1 MAGSDRAEISLDDR
15 YVKDGRVYLT
25 GLQALVRL
33 VIEQQRR
40 DRAAGLRI
48 GTFISGYPGSPLGS
62 YDLALGQAHEIL
74 DRYDVLHVPAAN
86 EELAATAISGTQ
98 MLDRYPHSE
107 YDGVV
112 ALWYGKGPGIDRSGD
127 ALKHGNFAGT
137 SKNGAVVILAGEDHE
152 AKSSTMPFQDD
163 YAFMSHA
170 IPILYPAS
178 VAEFIELGLHAV
190 ELSRFSGCWVALKLV
205 AQLCDGGET
214 VEVGPGLPR
223 IVRPG
228 SVSGSQSASGG
239 PWQKPAADF
248 TFFPG
253 LTIETERQLHYE
265 RHAAVRAYARANALD
280 RITVAGDRD
289 RVGIISAGKSEP
301 DLRQALHDLGLGR
314 AEDLRRAGIRL
325 LKMGLIYPI
334 DPEIVRRFAEP
345 LDLVIVIEEK
355 RGFLEGQVKEA
366 LSGRA
371 IRVIGKFDETD
382 LTPLFPI
389 QAGLDADLIAE
400 RLGPRLLAGQRDAR
414 AGEHEGIERR
424 LAELRA
430 IRGRRYDLLP
440 LRTPNYC
447 SGCPHNISTK
457 LLEGELAW
465 GSPGCHSFA
474 SIIEQPERHI
484 ESMTQYG
491 GEGLPWIGLGPYT
504 DREHMVQHVGD
515 GSLFHSSYLNIR
527 FAVSVGANLTYKIL
541 FNGSIANTGA
551 QTPTGGKTVSET
563 VQLLKIEGVKRIAVL
578 TKDLNAYRGEEYGE
592 PARVFDLAH
601 QEQALRWLR
610 ETRGVTVLIYDGMC
624 ANERRRRQKRGTLP
638 APSRFV
644 VINEDVCENC
654 GHCGALTNCMSLQ
667 KVETEFGPKT
677 QVHQSSCNQDESCL
691 GGDCPSFVV
700 VETREGTGLRKR
712 RPPIIESS
720 ELPEPSH
727 VVPEGPYAVY
737 LPGVG
742 GTGVLTVNA
751 LLSYAATID
760 GAFVRSYDQTGA
772 AQKWGAVLSSVV
784 IGGDASPPDAHS
796 NKVGAGRA
804 DLYLALDLMG
814 GSSQPNLDTC
824 DPARTVAVINTTLL
838 PSGAMVRDVRIAAPT
853 DRMVAAIDRYTR
865 AERNVRVP
873 AERIA
878 ERLFGDHLAANVV
891 MLGAAHQAGLLPLH
905 TESIEGAIRLNRTA
919 TEQNLQAFRYGRLYV
934 ADPARVAALVDPPSS
949 SAADVGHGAVAR
961 LGTRDGEA
969 YEAMLAR
976 FADLAEPTRRL
987 LAVRIAELIDYQSAA
1002 YAAGY
1007 AEFVAQVA
1015 AAEREALGAVAGA
1028 PGRLAE
1034 AVARHLFKLM
1044 AYKDEYEVAR
1054 LHLKEAHRARPTEL
1068 FVEPRRVTYL
1078 LHPPFLRA
1086 LGLTRKLALDAR
1098 VIEPVFRLLRASK
1111 GLRGTRL
1118 DPFGYAAARREE
1130 RRLPGWYRALIR
1142 DALERLTPETLTT
1155 VVEIAAL
1162 PDLIRG
1168 YEQIKHDNI
1177 RVAEERAAG
1186 LAERLRSGPARRTAA
1201 DPRP

>member
-1 MAGSDRAEISLDDR
+1 MDRAEISLDDR
-15 YVKDGRVYLT
+15 YLKDGRVYLT
-25 GLQALVRL
+25 GIQALVRL

-62 YDLALGQAHEIL
+62 YDLALGQARAIL
-74 DRYDVLHVPAAN
+74 DRYGVLHVPAAN

-98 MLDRYPHSE
+98 MLDRYPHSA

-137 SKNGAVVILAGEDHE
+137 SKNGAVVLLAGEDHE
-152 AKSSTMPFQDD
+152 ATSSTMPFQDD
-163 YAFMSHA
+163 YAFMTHG

-178 VAEFIELGLHAV
+178 VAEFVELGLHAV
-190 ELSRFSGCWVALKLV
+190 ELSRYSGCWVALKLV
-205 AQLCDGGET
+205 ARLCDGGET
-214 VEVGPGLPR
+214 VDVGPGRPR

-228 SVSGSQSASGG
+228 SLSANGA

-265 RHAAVRAYARANALD
+265 RHAAARAYARANALD
-280 RITVAGDRD
+280 RITVSGDRD
-289 RVGIISAGKSEP
+289 RVGIISAGKSEA

-314 AEDLRRAGIRL
+314 DQDLRRAGIRV
-325 LKMGLIYPI
+325 LKMGLIYPL
-334 DPEIVRRFAEP
+334 DPEIVRRFAES
-345 LDLVIVIEEK
+345 LDQVIVIEEK
-355 RGFLEGQVKEA
+355 RGFLEAQVKEA

-371 IRVIGKFDETD
+371 IRVVGKFDETG

-389 QAGLDADLIAE
+389 QGGLDADLIAE
-400 RLGPRLLAGQRDAR
+400 RLGPRLQAELGG
-414 AGEHEGIERR
+414 AGEGGALGGIERR

-430 IRGRRYDLLP
+430 IRARRYDLLP

-504 DREHMVQHVGD
+504 DREHIVQHVGD

-527 FAVSVGANLTYKIL
+527 FAASVGANLTFKIL

-551 QTPTGGKTVSET
+551 QSPPGGKTVSET
-563 VQLLKIEGVKRIAVL
+563 VRLLKIEGVQRIAVL
-578 TKDLNAYRGEEYGE
+578 TKDVSAYRGEEYGE

-601 QEQALRWLR
+601 QDQALRWLR
-610 ETRGVTVLIYDGMC
+610 ERRGVTVLIYDGMC
-624 ANERRRRQKRGTLP
+624 ANERRRQQKRGTLP
-638 APSRFV
+638 TPSRYV

-667 KVETEFGPKT
+667 QVDTEFGPKT

-700 VETREGTGLRKR
+700 VETRPGAGLRKR
-712 RPPIIESS
+712 RPPALDSS
-720 ELPEPSH
+720 ELPEPAR
-727 VVPEGPYAVY
+727 VVPAGPYSVY

-742 GTGVLTVNA
+742 GTGVLTASA
-751 LLSYAATID
+751 LLSYAATIE
-760 GAFVRSYDQTGA
+760 GRFVRSYDQTGA

-784 IGGDASPPDAHS
+784 IDEDAIRSEALS
-796 NKVGAGRA
+796 NKVGAGGA

-814 GSSQPNLDTC
+814 GSSPSNLDKC
-824 DPARTVAVINTTLL
+824 DPTRTVAVVNTSLL
-838 PSGAMVRDVRIAAPT
+838 PSGEMVRDVRVAAPR
-853 DRMVAAIDRYTR
+853 DRMAAAIDRYTR
-865 AERNVRVP
+865 AERNVPVP

-891 MLGAAHQAGLLPLH
+891 MLGAAHQAGLLPLGA
-905 TESIEGAIRLNRTA
+905 ESIEAAIRLNGA
-919 TEQNLQAFRYGRLYV
+919 AIEQNLQAFRYGRLYV
-934 ADPARVAALVDPPSS
+934 ADPDRVVALVEPPSS
-949 SAADVGHGAVAR
+949 SAVDVRHGAVAR
-961 LGTRDGEA
+961 LGVGDGAA

-976 FADLAEPTRRL
+976 FDDLAEPTRRL
-987 LAVRIAELIDYQSAA
+987 LAVRIAELIDYQSPS

-1015 AAEREALGAVAGA
+1015 AAECLALGAVLGA
-1028 PGRLAE
+1028 PGRLTQS
-1034 AVARHLFKLM
+1034 VARQLFKLM

-1068 FVEPRRVTYL
+1068 FAEPRRVTYL

-1086 LGLTRKLALDAR
+1086 LGLTRKLALDGR
-1098 VIEPVFRLLRASK
+1098 VILPVFRLLRASK
-1111 GLRGTRL
+1111 RLRGTRL

-1130 RRLPGWYRALIR
+1130 RRLAGWYRALVR
-1142 DALERLTPETLTT
+1142 DGLERLTPETTAAVL
-1155 VVEIAAL
+1155 EIAEL

-1168 YEQIKHDNI
+1168 YERIKHDNI
-1177 RVAEERAAG
+1177 RVTEQRAAVL
-1186 LAERLRSGPARRTAA
+1186 LARLRGGPVRGAMPGPP
-1201 DPRP
+1201 PR

>member
-1 MAGSDRAEISLDDR
+1 MADRFATDVAVSDRADASLDDR
-15 YVKDGRVYLT
+15 YLKDGRVYLT
-25 GLQALVRL
+25 GVQALVRL

-40 DRAAGLRI
+40 DRAAGLRT

-62 YDLALGQAHEIL
+62 YDLALDQARQIL
-74 DRYDVLHVPAAN
+74 GRYGVLHVPAAN

-112 ALWYGKGPGIDRSGD
+112 ALWYGKGPGVDRSGD
-127 ALKHGNFAGT
+127 AMKHGNFAGT
-137 SKNGAVVILAGEDHE
+137 SRHGAVVLLAGEDHE

-163 YAFMSHA
+163 YAFMSHG

-178 VAEFIELGLHAV
+178 VTEFIELGLHAI

-214 VEVGPGLPR
+214 IEVGLDRPG

-228 SVSGSQSASGG
+228 SVSATGA
-239 PWQKPAADF
+239 PWRKPAADF

-265 RHAAVRAYARANALD
+265 RHAAVRAYARANGLD
-280 RITVAGDRD
+280 RILVSGDRD
-289 RVGIISAGKSEP
+289 RVGIISAGKSAA
-301 DLRQALHDLGLGR
+301 DLRQALGDLGLGG
-314 AEDLRRAGIRL
+314 ADDLRRAGIRVL
-325 LKMGLIYPI
+325 QMGLIYPI

-345 LDLVIVIEEK
+345 LDEVIVIEEK
-355 RGFLEGQVKEA
+355 RGFIEAQVKEA

-371 IRVIGKFDETD
+371 IRVVGKLDETGV
-382 LTPLFPI
+382 TPLFPI
-389 QAGLDADLIAE
+389 QAGLDADIVAE
-400 RLGPRLLAGQRDAR
+400 RLGPRLLGALGGA
-414 AGEHEGIERR
+414 HEGIERR

-430 IRGRRYDLLP
+430 IRARRYDLLP

-474 SIIEQPERHI
+474 SVIEQPERHI

-527 FAVSVGANLTYKIL
+527 FATSVGANLTFKIL

-563 VQLLKIEGVKRIAVL
+563 VKLLKIEGVKRIAVL
-578 TKDLNAYRGEEYGE
+578 TKDVTAYQDEEYGE
-592 PARVFDLAH
+592 PARVFDVAH

-638 APSRFV
+638 TPSRFV
-644 VINEDVCENC
+644 MINEEVCENC

-677 QVHQSSCNQDESCL
+677 QVHQSSCAQDESCL
-691 GGDCPSFVV
+691 GGDCPSFIV
-700 VETREGTGLRKR
+700 VETRQGTGR
-712 RPPIIESS
+712 RRRRLATIEPS
-720 ELPEPSH
+720 ELPEPRR
-727 VVPEGPYAVY
+727 VEPVGPYSVY

-751 LLSYAATID
+751 ILAYAAMID
-760 GAFVRSYDQTGA
+760 GRSVRSYDQTGA
-772 AQKWGAVLSSVV
+772 AQKWGAVVSSLV
-784 IGGDASPPDAHS
+784 IDGDGHRPEAHS

-814 GSSQPNLDTC
+814 GSGQPNLDRC
-824 DPARTVAVINTTLL
+824 DPARTVAVINTSLL
-838 PSGAMVRDVRIAAPT
+838 PSGEMVRDVRVTAPR
-853 DRMVAAIDRYTR
+853 DRMAPAAIDRYTR
-865 AERNVRVP
+865 AERNVHVP
-873 AERIA
+873 AGRIA
-878 ERLFGDHLAANVV
+878 EQLFGDHLAANVIA
-891 MLGAAHQAGLLPLH
+891 LGAAYQAGLLPLSS
-905 TESIEGAIRLNRTA
+905 ESIESAIRLNGTA
-919 TEQNLQAFRYGRLYV
+919 TEQNLQAFRYGRLFL
-934 ADPARVAALVDPPSS
+934 ADPARVAALVEPTLLG
-949 SAADVGHGAVAR
+949 AAEVRRGALAR
-961 LGTRDGEA
+961 LSGRDGRS

-976 FADLAEPTRRL
+976 SADLPEPIRRL
-987 LAVRIAELIDYQSAA
+987 LAVRLAKLIDFQSVA
-1002 YAAGY
+1002 YAADY
-1007 AEFVAQVA
+1007 ADFVAQVA
-1015 AAEREALGAVAGA
+1015 AIEHEVLGA
-1028 PGRLAE
+1028 PGRLTD
-1034 AVARHLFKLM
+1034 AVTRHLYKLL

-1054 LHLKEAHRARPTEL
+1054 LHVQEVHQGRPKAL

-1078 LHPPFLRA
+1078 LHPPLLRA
-1086 LGLTRKLALDAR
+1086 LGLKRKLALDAR
-1098 VIEPVFRLLRASK
+1098 WIDPFFRLLQSLK
-1111 GLRGTRL
+1111 GLRGTPF
-1118 DPFGYAAARREE
+1118 DPFGHTRVRRAE
-1130 RRLPGWYRALIR
+1130 RRLPGWYRDLIR
-1142 DALERLTPETLTT
+1142 AALERLTPETVGTA
-1155 VVEIAAL
+1155 VEIAEL

-1168 YEQIKHDNI
+1168 YERIKLDAV
-1177 RVAEERAAG
+1177 RVAEQRATELVG
-1186 LAERLRSGPARRTAA
+1186 RL
-1201 DPRP
+1201 